1 MKKVASILAVVVFAV
16 GMLATQAE
24 NVLDFDFDIENML
37 ACGSCNGDD
46 DPREGSGNGA
56 V

>member
-1 MKKVASILAVVVFAV
+1 MKKVASILAVLVFAV

-24 NVLDFDFDIENML
+24 NVLDFDFDIETML
-37 ACGSCNGDD
+37 ACAECGGGD